1 MPPGCFYF
9 GFFRLF
15 DGDGVCDGATGTLGS
30 ALLEAVAELPVDGL
44 EVPHAAGAGG
54 LSPLGL
60 LGPVVCLLLVFL
72 FLSLLCPSY
81 HDELVAAERS
91 RRRTLPGLSG
101 GVGTAGA
108 SVLLDVERAAA
119 TATAHSVRLVL

>member
-1 MPPGCFYF
+1 MGV
-9 GFFRLF
+9 FFRLF

-60 LGPVVCLLLVFL
+60 LGPVV
-72 FLSLLCPSY
+72 
-81 HDELVAAERS
+81 
-91 RRRTLPGLSG
+91 LPGLSG

-108 SVLLDVERAAA
+108 SVLLDVERATAA
-119 TATAHSVRLVL
+119 ATAHSVRLVVALSERGSSFRHFRLIFGGVDGNCREGLLRSQLACR